1 MAMTDV
7 QAGLRWKPIAMW
19 GLKGL
24 LAAVFLAAG
33 GAKLYGVPML
43 VEEFEHIGLGQW
55 FRYFT
60 GSLEIAGGLAI
71 LVPSLSGIAAV
82 LLARRVVGP
91 IEVLRSGASR
101 LEAGDLET
109 RLALDAILRRL
120 HDLRLDSQAPRPRAR
135 DEM

>member
-1 MAMTDV
+1 MAVTDV

-19 GLKGL
+19 GLKGV

-60 GSLEIAGGLAI
+60 GSLEVAGGLAI
-71 LVPSLSGIAAV
+71 LVPALSGIAAV
-82 LLARRVVGP
+82 LLGCVMVGATVAHLFVIGGSP
-91 IEVLRSGASR
+91 IPAFVL
-101 LEAGDLET
+101 LVLCV
-109 RLALDAILRRL
+109 AIVIVE
-120 HDLRLDSQAPRPRAR
+120 RAR
-135 DEM
+135 VAAGAAIFRQPA

>member
-7 QAGLRWKPIAMW
+7 QAGLRWKQIALW

-43 VEEFEHIGLGQW
+43 VEEFEHMGFGQW

-60 GSLEIAGGLAI
+60 GSLEVAGGLAI
-71 LVPSLSGIAAV
+71 LIPPLSGLAAV
-82 LLARRVVGP
+82 LLGCVMIGATAMHLFVIGGSP
-91 IEVLRSGASR
+91 IPAIVLLVLCAVIAIAERA
-101 LEAGDLET
+101 
-109 RLALDAILRRL
+109 RLAAGAAIFR
-120 HDLRLDSQAPRPRAR
+120 QAA
-135 DEM
+135 